1 MLTATY
7 SIVTISTEQNNTRR
21 ILHRLQQHIRNAW
34 NGLKQIDLA
43 SVESAFNNLTQF
55 DKYCRN
61 RKVEVHLI
69 PAIRRVTNDADSLLA
84 ELEALSASGMNI
96 LRALRE
102 QLCRACQEGIIRV
115 NEVCSSME
123 LYCTKLQKRLA
134 KEEDELFP
142 LARRLFSIEEW
153 FAIAEKF
160 LADDAG
166 ARGRNEHFGT
176 STLLP
181 SVPAPMPGLRMAAV

>member
-7 SIVTISTEQNNTRR
+7 SIVTISTEQNKTRR

-34 NGLKQIDLA
+34 NGLKNIDLA
-43 SVESAFNNLTQF
+43 SIESTFNHLTQF
-55 DKYCRN
+55 DKYCRS

-69 PAIRRVTNDADSLLA
+69 PAIHRISHEADSLLT

-102 QLCRACQEGIIRV
+102 QLGRAFQGGVIRV
-115 NEVCSSME
+115 NEVCNSME
-123 LYCTKLQKRLA
+123 LYCNKLQKRLA

-142 LARRLFSIEEW
+142 LARRLLSIEEW

-160 LADDAG
+160 LSDDAK
-166 ARGRNEHFGT
+166 ARGRDHGFSGPPLVT
-176 STLLP
+176 SST
-181 SVPAPMPGLRMAAV
+181 SAAGMAVH

>member
-7 SIVTISTEQNNTRR
+7 SIVTISTEQNKTRR

-34 NGLKQIDLA
+34 NGLKNIDLA
-43 SVESAFNNLTQF
+43 SIEATFNHLTQF

-61 RKVEVHLI
+61 RKVELHLI
-69 PAIRRVTNDADSLLA
+69 PAIRRIGNEADHLLA

-96 LRALRE
+96 LRSLRE
-102 QLCRACQEGIIRV
+102 QLGRAFQGGVIRV
-115 NEVCSSME
+115 NEVCNSME
-123 LYCTKLQKRLA
+123 LYCNKLQNRLA

-142 LARRLFSIEEW
+142 LARRVLSVEEW

-160 LADDAG
+160 LADDAKR
-166 ARGRNEHFGT
+166 RGRGHAFPRPPLIT
-176 STLLP
+176 S
-181 SVPAPMPGLRMAAV
+181 SSPAAGMAMH